1 MTATDRQVS
10 IVEVGARDGLQNERT
25 PVPLTTKLTLID
37 ELAGAGIRT
46 IEAGSFVNPS
56 AIPQMADSDALFAT
70 LRRVPGVTYT
80 ALTPNIRGLERAMA
94 ARVDEVA
101 VFAAASESFSQRNI
115 RCSIA
120 ESLQRFEPVLAQA
133 AAAGIPVRGYVSC
146 VLGCPYEGSISPDA
160 VERVTRGL
168 LDMGCYEVSLGD
180 TIGVGTPGSMQALL
194 ELLLADIPAHR
205 LAAHC
210 HDTYGQ
216 ALANILIALQYGL
229 RRIDS
234 AVAGLG
240 GCPFA
245 PGATGNV
252 ATEDVVY
259 MLHGMGFDTGIDLD
273 RLVAAGNA
281 ISAALARE
289 NASRVATARARRRGA
304 QAQDAAATP

>member
-10 IVEVGARDGLQNERT
+10 IVEVGARDGLQNEQT
-25 PVPLTTKLTLID
+25 PVSLTTKLTLIG
-37 ELAGAGIRT
+37 ELASAGIRT
-46 IEAGSFVNPS
+46 IEAGSFVSPS

-70 LRRVPGVTYT
+70 LKRVPGVTYT
-80 ALTPNIRGLERAMA
+80 ALTPNSRGLERAMA
-94 ARVDEVA
+94 AKVDEVA

-146 VLGCPYEGSISPDA
+146 VLGCPYEGSISPHA
-160 VERVTRGL
+160 VEGVTRGL

-194 ELLLADIPAHR
+194 ELLLANIPAHQ

-216 ALANILIALQYGL
+216 ALANILIALQHGL

-281 ISAALARE
+281 ISAALGRE
-289 NASRVATARARRRGA
+289 NASRVATARNRRRSA
-304 QAQDAAATP
+304 QAQDTTATP